1 MQKRII
7 IDAMGGDNAPLEILK
22 GTYLAQKEYGIAPVL
37 VGNDKEIQKCIKD
50 NNIALENVKIVNSD
64 RKSTR
69 LNSSHVALSRMP
81 SSA

>member
-37 VGNDKEIQKCIKD
+37 VGNDKEIQNFSKK
-50 NNIALENVKIVNSD
+50 NSIFI
-64 RKSTR
+64 
-69 LNSSHVALSRMP
+69 
-81 SSA
+81 

>member
-1 MQKRII
+1 MGKGAIFAMQKRII

-50 NNIALENVKIVNSD
+50 NNIALENVKIKKRQTHQWVSA
-64 RKSTR
+64 
-69 LNSSHVALSRMP
+69 LNF
-81 SSA
+81 